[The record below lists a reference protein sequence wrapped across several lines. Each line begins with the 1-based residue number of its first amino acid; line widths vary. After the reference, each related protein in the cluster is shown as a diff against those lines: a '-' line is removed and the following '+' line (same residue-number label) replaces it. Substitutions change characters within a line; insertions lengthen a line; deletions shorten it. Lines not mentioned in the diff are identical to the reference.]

1 MPPVALSMRPRKPEG
16 TANPSLN
23 FFYEAEGWQRR
34 RDVEAPRLLPT
45 ASRSIRIALDIEE
58 LNSGNESSRF
68 DQLDRSAE
76 HLRPHRGRFV
86 ALIGD
91 EVIHVADDVG
101 AVITWLRA
109 RGVQATAVLRVPV
122 SPEDS
127 GGSQW
132 A

>member
-1 MPPVALSMRPRKPEG
+1 MPPVALPTRPRKPEG

-23 FFYEAEGWQRR
+23 FFHEAERWQRR
-34 RDVEAPRLLPT
+34 RDVDALRLLPA

-68 DQLDRSAE
+68 DQLDQSAKR
-76 HLRPHRGRFV
+76 LRPHRGRFV

-122 SPEDS
+122 SPDDS